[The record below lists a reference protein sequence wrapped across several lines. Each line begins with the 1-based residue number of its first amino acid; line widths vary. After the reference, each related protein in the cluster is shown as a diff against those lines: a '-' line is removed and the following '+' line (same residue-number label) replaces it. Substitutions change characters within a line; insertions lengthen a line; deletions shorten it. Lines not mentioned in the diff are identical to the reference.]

1 MPISYSGIVNYG
13 KATLPSVE
21 SWGSNNNI
29 LRDPPRSITTR
40 RIDKV
45 TDTSMLDQEIDKSS
59 ERVAES
65 IRVYPRGA
73 NVMVGVS
80 YNNQGVRAGG
90 QQAKLP
96 YRVARDGAFRP
107 PILRPVN
114 LYPLSR
120 LPRNKTEINPIAY
133 TADFT
138 RKLVC
143 PGTAKDYRS
152 VKNDLLHVETEAPKG
167 QPIRKPVEVGVQEHI
182 VDDRMQYDTH
192 TGKTQN
198 IARPVEVGVAQH
210 ILDQNIHAEAI
221 TSKVQ
226 NVDRPVEV
234 GVRQHIQ
241 TPVTAEAFSNLRF
254 FKHANHAETVK
265 YTKDSVHSNTLQYE
279 FTANPSQN
287 RHVVP
292 VQSKIVYHAN
302 PKVQAEAHSNIKGQ
316 ATKYQ
321 RHEYQEV
328 RMKDVLRGTVQVNTS
343 GSGLYNPRTIRPTST
358 RKYLPQKPQMG
369 GHASNPLIPTTTRTV
384 TMPTLKSNNYNHLMK
399 KNA

>member
-40 RIDKV
+40 RVDKV
-45 TDTSMLDQEIDKSS
+45 TDSSMLDQEIDKSS

-80 YNNQGVRAGG
+80 YNNQGLQAGG

-120 LPRNKTEINPIAY
+120 LPRNNTRVDPVAY
-133 TADFT
+133 TADFQ
-138 RKLVC
+138 KKILC
-143 PGTAKDYRS
+143 QGSAKDYRS
-152 VKNDLLHVETEAPKG
+152 VKNDLLQVQTEAPKG
-167 QPIRKPVEVGVQEHI
+167 QPIRRPTQVPVHENI
-182 VDDRMQYDTH
+182 VDTKIHYDTQA
-192 TGKTQN
+192 TKTQRVE
-198 IARPVEVGVAQH
+198 RPVEIGVGQN
-210 ILDQNIHAEAI
+210 ILDDTLHAEAI
-221 TSKVQ
+221 TLKVQ
-226 NVDRPVEV
+226 NVDRPKEV
-234 GVRQHIQ
+234 GVRQNIQ
-241 TPVTAEAFSNLRF
+241 TPVTAEAFSNIRYF
-254 FKHANHAETVK
+254 NYSTSAETKK
-265 YTKDSVHSNTLQYE
+265 YTKDSVHDSTLQYD

-302 PKVQAEAHSNIKGQ
+302 PRVQAKAHSNVKGQ
-316 ATKYQ
+316 TTKHS
-321 RHEYQEV
+321 RHEYQEA
-328 RMKDVLRGTVQVNTS
+328 RMKEVLRGQLQVNHS
-343 GSGLYNPRTIRPTST
+343 GSGLFNPNTIRPTST
-358 RKYLPQKPQMG
+358 HKYLPQKPQMG
-369 GHASNPLIPTTTRTV
+369 GHTSNPLIPNVNRTV
-384 TMPTLKSNNYNHLMK
+384 STPKLKSHNFSQLMK
-399 KNA
+399 KNI